1 MGKRQITILMDE
13 ELLAAIDIQ
22 SEKLGMSRADYIRM
36 AVIERLRRNSK
47 GG

>member
-1 MGKRQITILMDE
+1 MDE

-22 SEKLGMSRADYIRM
+22 AQKLGMNRATYIRM

-47 GG
+47 GE